1 MTDVPLFS
9 SQFNFFLKQTSR
21 RPDHVSTATAAE
33 TIHKRFL
40 STPKKTQQSE
50 ALHDRGYGIT
60 STANDDT
67 RSWRLKEQFALTLRR
82 PTDSFFFLSVF
93 KTARSDSHTQWT
105 QRLLCFSTQSSV
117 SGRPRRTLNVHPSPL
132 QTQSPPGGQKHR
144 QDGESGRVVVVVVVV
159 VMGGFLCR
167 TGMFAG
173 QRRCCCCFC
182 SPPNNKH
189 LPRPPP
195 SPPTPP
201 AARQQQLSSMHCLT
215 A

>member
-1 MTDVPLFS
+1 M
-9 SQFNFFLKQTSR
+9 
-21 RPDHVSTATAAE
+21 STATAAE

-93 KTARSDSHTQWT
+93 KTARSDSHTQRT

-159 VMGGFLCR
+159 RGVSLQNWHVCR
-167 TGMFAG
+167 AAQMLLLLL
-173 QRRCCCCFC
+173 Q
-182 SPPNNKH
+182 PP
-189 LPRPPP
+189 
-195 SPPTPP
+195 
-201 AARQQQLSSMHCLT
+201 
-215 A
+215 